1 MIGLL
6 KKYLS
11 PLHRPAEE
19 ESKDDLEKKL
29 KVAACVL
36 ILEIAKSDYEFSGR
50 ERKAVHDILKNN
62 LEVAEEEIEDI
73 LRIAE
78 QERSENVDLYEYTR
92 LINQNYSFEDKQ
104 QLVEMFWKIIY
115 ADGILDQYEDHLVHK
130 LTGLLHLTHEDL
142 IAAKLKQKPAGHT
155 GR

>member
-11 PLHRPAEE
+11 PLQQAEDE
-19 ESKDDLEKKL
+19 AGEHLDKKL

-62 LEVAEEEIEDI
+62 LEVAEEEVEDI
-73 LRIAE
+73 LQIAE
-78 QERSENVDLYEYTR
+78 KERSENVDLYEYTK
-92 LINQNYSFEDKQ
+92 LINHNYSFEDKQ
-104 QLVEMFWKIIY
+104 KLVEMFWKIIY
-115 ADGILDQYEDHLVHK
+115 ADGILDRYEDHLVHK
-130 LTGLLHLTHEDL
+130 LTDLLHLTHEDL
-142 IAAKLKQKPAGHT
+142 IEAKLKQKPAGHT